1 MWKMDNCAS
10 AIHQTNGKPMNLRS
24 VDLNL
29 LVALEAL
36 LEERHVSRAALRVG
50 LSQPAMSNALSRLRV
65 TFGDALLVRT
75 PAGMELTDRAREL
88 AGLVGLALR
97 QAERVFTSRPAFE
110 PQACERRF
118 VLRMSD
124 LLGQLFL
131 PAIAAALARAAPR
144 AALEVVHLSP
154 SQTVEALEADACD
167 AALSMGLAHGA
178 AIRRD
183 ALLEDRMV
191 CVFRRGHPATRRPL
205 DIERFL
211 RLDHLRVSISPV
223 DSRFVDDVL
232 ARMGQRRRVALNV
245 PHWLVVPAVLRLTD
259 MVAVMPERLA
269 NVLAAPT
276 DGFTLRDVPFESSSF
291 EWALYWHRRREGSA
305 EHDWFRR
312 LLAVAIQGATEPGG
326 GAARPRAR
334 KEPRSD

>member
-1 MWKMDNCAS
+1 
-10 AIHQTNGKPMNLRS
+10 MNLRS

-50 LSQPAMSNALSRLRV
+50 LSQPAMSNALARLRA

-88 AGLVGLALR
+88 AAPVGLALR
-97 QAERVFTSRPAFE
+97 QAERVFTSRRGFD
-110 PQACERRF
+110 PQSCERRF

-124 LLGQLFL
+124 LLSRLFL

-144 AALEVVHLSP
+144 AALEIAHLSP

-167 AALSMGLAHGA
+167 AAISMGLAHGA

-183 ALLEDRMV
+183 ALLADRMV
-191 CVFRRGHPATRRPL
+191 CVLRRGHPAARRPL
-205 DIERFL
+205 DVGSFL

-232 ARMGQRRRVALNV
+232 ARLGLRRRVALNV
-245 PHWLVVPAVLRLTD
+245 PHWLVVPEVLRATD

-269 NVLAAPT
+269 RVLAAPA
-276 DGFTLRDVPFESSSF
+276 DGFVLREVPFESSSF
-291 EWALYWHRRREGSA
+291 DWALYWHRRREGSA
-305 EHDWFRR
+305 EHDWFRTI
-312 LLAVAIQGATEPGG
+312 LVTAIQGRTISNGLPGKG
-326 GAARPRAR
+326 KVMRP
-334 KEPRSD
+334 S